1 MILKIIIINLICI
14 FLSYSANSDNQGIT
28 ILKIIDKVSGKS
40 YIHEIYK
47 DKVLNFRN
55 VNISS
60 TQCIV
65 DEDNNKNYAAFINL
79 KESNKDKY
87 IFKGWILSKKISFSQ
102 VSHPVYSIKLIK
114 CL

>member
-55 VNISS
+55 VNITSS
-60 TQCIV
+60 QCIV
-65 DEDNNKNYAAFINL
+65 DKEGTKNYAAFINL

-87 IFKGWILSKKISFSQ
+87 IFKGWILSKNISFSQ